1 MQVVS
6 NTSPLIFLSKLGALD
21 LLPLCFDG
29 ISIPQAVQEELGEF
43 TLPAFVNMV
52 SISPF
57 GSRLVDGMIGN
68 LHRGELEVMV
78 LAQESRADLVLLDDL
93 AARNKAKRRF
103 GLKIMGTVGVVQ
115 LAYAKGHLSRQQAH
129 DYYDELVLQHGLY
142 LSPEILQHLK
152 SL

>member
-1 MQVVS
+1 MRVVS

-21 LLPLCFDG
+21 LLSLCFDS
-29 ISIPQAVQEELGEF
+29 ISIPLAVEEELGEF
-43 TLPAFVNMV
+43 TLPAFVGV
-52 SISPF
+52 TRISPF

-78 LAQESRADLVLLDDL
+78 LAQESSADLVLLDDL

-115 LAYAKGHLSRQQAH
+115 LAYTKGHLSRSQAH

-142 LSPEILQHLK
+142 LSPEILSHLK

>member
-1 MQVVS
+1 
-6 NTSPLIFLSKLGALD
+6 
-21 LLPLCFDG
+21 
-29 ISIPQAVQEELGEF
+29 
-43 TLPAFVNMV
+43 
-52 SISPF
+52 
-57 GSRLVDGMIGN
+57 MIGN

-78 LAQESRADLVLLDDL
+78 LAQESSADFVLLDDL

-115 LAYAKGHLSRQQAH
+115 LAYTKGHLSRSQAH

-142 LSPEILQHLK
+142 LSPEILSHLK